1 MPTEASHIA
10 IRRQLE
16 EFVGNSKEER
26 LTFPQGVTQQE
37 RKFLEAEASRLN
49 LKFASK
55 PMITGDTVCTVS
67 KQR

>member
-16 EFVGNSKEER
+16 EFMVKSKEER

-37 RKFLEAEASRLN
+37 RKFLEAEANRLN
-49 LKFASK
+49 LKFATK
-55 PMITGDTVCTVS
+55 PMITGDTVCIVS
-67 KQR
+67 KQH